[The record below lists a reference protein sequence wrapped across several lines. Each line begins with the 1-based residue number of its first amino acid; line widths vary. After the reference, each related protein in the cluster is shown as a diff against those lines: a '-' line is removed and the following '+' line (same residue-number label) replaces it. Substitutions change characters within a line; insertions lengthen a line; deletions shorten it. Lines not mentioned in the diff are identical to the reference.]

1 MRVYR
6 EASSRVGAGFTTP
19 RKMSYCPDNRVIN
32 FRSRQPFE
40 CGRPRGPSC
49 AILRRRRR
57 CKYIYY
63 DHPCRPGSAGKK
75 GDFFFPPLSRLSSLF
90 LELSRLGGRRDREA
104 NLRLLWTA
112 SSLSYLFPFFC
123 FFPFFFFYLEFFYAK
138 ARSSVV
144 RRIRVFSRSNL
155 RIHEMHET
163 VVRKLAFLIV

>member
-75 GDFFFPPLSRLSSLF
+75 GDFFFSPPLPIV
-90 LELSRLGGRRDREA
+90 
-104 NLRLLWTA
+104 
-112 SSLSYLFPFFC
+112 FPFPRALASRGDVEIARLIYDYFGPRPRWVIYFLSFVFSPFFSFTLNSFTLKHVQAWFEGYA
-123 FFPFFFFYLEFFYAK
+123 FFPDQIWEFTK
-138 ARSSVV
+138 C
-144 RRIRVFSRSNL
+144 
-155 RIHEMHET
+155 M
-163 VVRKLAFLIV
+163 KQ